1 MTNFK
6 NAEIGTLAE
15 IGEKYENGKAFLHD
29 LLELTSCEISVNAM
43 TAGLKIPF
51 CHRHFQNEEIY
62 IILSGSGDFQVNDT
76 AFPIAEGSIVRVA
89 TASNRSI
96 RCTSTEKMLY
106 ICIQAKEGSLEQC
119 TMEDGE
125 ITQQETK
132 W

>member
-1 MTNFK
+1 MTKFK

-62 IILSGSGDFQVNDT
+62 IFLKG
-76 AFPIAEGSIVRVA
+76 EGTITVDNKV
-89 TASNRSI
+89 I
-96 RCTSTEKMLY
+96 DV
-106 ICIQAKEGSLEQC
+106 KEGSCVKIMPKAARTIEAKTDMQYLCVQAKTNSLEQFGLKDAELC
-119 TMEDGE
+119 
-125 ITQQETK
+125 
-132 W
+132 

>member
-6 NAEIGTLAE
+6 NAEIGTIAE

-62 IILSGSGDFQVNDT
+62 IFLKG
-76 AFPIAEGSIVRVA
+76 EGTITVDNKV
-89 TASNRSI
+89 I
-96 RCTSTEKMLY
+96 DV
-106 ICIQAKEGSLEQC
+106 KEGSCVKIMPKAARTIEAKTDMQYLCVQAKTNSLEQFGLKDAELC
-119 TMEDGE
+119 
-125 ITQQETK
+125 
-132 W
+132 

>member
-62 IILSGSGDFQVNDT
+62 IFLKG
-76 AFPIAEGSIVRVA
+76 EGTITVDNKV
-89 TASNRSI
+89 I
-96 RCTSTEKMLY
+96 DV
-106 ICIQAKEGSLEQC
+106 KEGSCVKIMPKAARTIEAKTDIQYLCVQAKTNSLEQFGLKDAELC
-119 TMEDGE
+119 
-125 ITQQETK
+125 
-132 W
+132 

>member
-62 IILSGSGDFQVNDT
+62 IFLKG
-76 AFPIAEGSIVRVA
+76 EGTITVDNKV
-89 TASNRSI
+89 I
-96 RCTSTEKMLY
+96 DV
-106 ICIQAKEGSLEQC
+106 KEGSCVKIMPKEARTIEAKTDMQYLCVQAKTNSLEQFGLKDAELC
-119 TMEDGE
+119 
-125 ITQQETK
+125 
-132 W
+132 

>member
-62 IILSGSGDFQVNDT
+62 ILLKG
-76 AFPIAEGSIVRVA
+76 EGTITVDNKV
-89 TASNRSI
+89 I
-96 RCTSTEKMLY
+96 DV
-106 ICIQAKEGSLEQC
+106 KEGSCVKIMPKAARTIEAKTDMQYLCVQAKTNSLEQFGLKDAELC
-119 TMEDGE
+119 
-125 ITQQETK
+125 
-132 W
+132 

>member
-15 IGEKYENGKAFLHD
+15 IGEKYENGKAFLND

-62 IILSGSGDFQVNDT
+62 IFLKG
-76 AFPIAEGSIVRVA
+76 EGTITVDNKV
-89 TASNRSI
+89 I
-96 RCTSTEKMLY
+96 DV
-106 ICIQAKEGSLEQC
+106 KEGSCVKIMPKAARTIEAKTDMQYLCVQAKTNSLEQFGLKDA
-119 TMEDGE
+119 ELY
-125 ITQQETK
+125 
-132 W
+132 

>member
-15 IGEKYENGKAFLHD
+15 IGEKYENGKAFLND

-62 IILSGSGDFQVNDT
+62 IFLKG
-76 AFPIAEGSIVRVA
+76 EGTITVDNKV
-89 TASNRSI
+89 I
-96 RCTSTEKMLY
+96 DV
-106 ICIQAKEGSLEQC
+106 KEGSCVKIMPKAARTIEAKTDMQYLCVQAKTNSLEQFGLKDAELC
-119 TMEDGE
+119 
-125 ITQQETK
+125 
-132 W
+132 

>member
-51 CHRHFQNEEIY
+51 CPRHFQNEEIY
-62 IILSGSGDFQVNDT
+62 IFLKG
-76 AFPIAEGSIVRVA
+76 EGTITVDNKV
-89 TASNRSI
+89 I
-96 RCTSTEKMLY
+96 DV
-106 ICIQAKEGSLEQC
+106 KEGSCVKIMPKAARTIEAKTDMQYLCVQAKTNSLEQFGLKDAELC
-119 TMEDGE
+119 
-125 ITQQETK
+125 
-132 W
+132 

>member
-6 NAEIGTLAE
+6 NAEVGTLAE

-62 IILSGSGDFQVNDT
+62 IFLKG
-76 AFPIAEGSIVRVA
+76 EGTITVDNKV
-89 TASNRSI
+89 I
-96 RCTSTEKMLY
+96 DV
-106 ICIQAKEGSLEQC
+106 KEGSCVKIMPKAARTIEAKTDMQYLCVQAKTNSLEQFGLKDAELC
-119 TMEDGE
+119 
-125 ITQQETK
+125 
-132 W
+132 

>member
-62 IILSGSGDFQVNDT
+62 IFLKG
-76 AFPIAEGSIVRVA
+76 EGTITVDNKV
-89 TASNRSI
+89 I
-96 RCTSTEKMLY
+96 DV
-106 ICIQAKEGSLEQC
+106 KEGSCVKIMPTAARTIEAKTDMQYLCVQAKTNSLEQFGLKDAELC
-119 TMEDGE
+119 
-125 ITQQETK
+125 
-132 W
+132 

>member
-6 NAEIGTLAE
+6 NAEIGTLAQ

-62 IILSGSGDFQVNDT
+62 IFLKG
-76 AFPIAEGSIVRVA
+76 EGTITVDNKV
-89 TASNRSI
+89 I
-96 RCTSTEKMLY
+96 DV
-106 ICIQAKEGSLEQC
+106 KEGSCVKIMPKAARTIEAKTDMQYLCVQAKTNSLEQFGLKDAELC
-119 TMEDGE
+119 
-125 ITQQETK
+125 
-132 W
+132 

>member
-15 IGEKYENGKAFLHD
+15 IGEKYDNGKAFLHD

-62 IILSGSGDFQVNDT
+62 IFLKG
-76 AFPIAEGSIVRVA
+76 EGTITVDNKV
-89 TASNRSI
+89 I
-96 RCTSTEKMLY
+96 DV
-106 ICIQAKEGSLEQC
+106 KEGSCVKIMPKAARTIEAKTDMQYLCVQAKTNSLEQFGLKDAELC
-119 TMEDGE
+119 
-125 ITQQETK
+125 
-132 W
+132 

>member
-29 LLELTSCEISVNAM
+29 LLELASCEISVNAM

-62 IILSGSGDFQVNDT
+62 IFLKG
-76 AFPIAEGSIVRVA
+76 EGTITVDNKV
-89 TASNRSI
+89 I
-96 RCTSTEKMLY
+96 DV
-106 ICIQAKEGSLEQC
+106 KEGSCVKIMPKAARTIEAKTDMQYLCVQAKTNSLEQFGLKDAELC
-119 TMEDGE
+119 
-125 ITQQETK
+125 
-132 W
+132 

>member
-6 NAEIGTLAE
+6 NAEIGTLAK

-62 IILSGSGDFQVNDT
+62 IFLKG
-76 AFPIAEGSIVRVA
+76 EGTITVDNKV
-89 TASNRSI
+89 I
-96 RCTSTEKMLY
+96 DV
-106 ICIQAKEGSLEQC
+106 KEGSCVKIMPKAARTIEAKTDMQYLCVQAKTNSLEQFGLKDAELC
-119 TMEDGE
+119 
-125 ITQQETK
+125 
-132 W
+132 

>member
-6 NAEIGTLAE
+6 NSEIGTLAE

-62 IILSGSGDFQVNDT
+62 IFLKG
-76 AFPIAEGSIVRVA
+76 EGTITVDNKV
-89 TASNRSI
+89 I
-96 RCTSTEKMLY
+96 DV
-106 ICIQAKEGSLEQC
+106 KEGSCVKIMPKAARTIEAKTDMQYLCVQAKTNSLEQFGLKDAELC
-119 TMEDGE
+119 
-125 ITQQETK
+125 
-132 W
+132 

>member
-62 IILSGSGDFQVNDT
+62 IFLKG
-76 AFPIAEGSIVRVA
+76 EGTITVDNKV
-89 TASNRSI
+89 I
-96 RCTSTEKMLY
+96 DV
-106 ICIQAKEGSLEQC
+106 KEGSCVKIMPKAARTIESKTDMQYLCVQAKTNSLEQFGLKDAELC
-119 TMEDGE
+119 
-125 ITQQETK
+125 
-132 W
+132 

>member
-29 LLELTSCEISVNAM
+29 LQELTSCEISVNAM

-62 IILSGSGDFQVNDT
+62 IFLKG
-76 AFPIAEGSIVRVA
+76 EGTITVDNKV
-89 TASNRSI
+89 I
-96 RCTSTEKMLY
+96 DV
-106 ICIQAKEGSLEQC
+106 KEGSCVKIMPKAARTIEAKTDMQYLCVQAKTNSLEQFGLKDAELC
-119 TMEDGE
+119 
-125 ITQQETK
+125 
-132 W
+132 

>member
-51 CHRHFQNEEIY
+51 
-62 IILSGSGDFQVNDT
+62 S
-76 AFPIAEGSIVRVA
+76 EG
-89 TASNRSI
+89 
-96 RCTSTEKMLY
+96 
-106 ICIQAKEGSLEQC
+106 
-119 TMEDGE
+119 
-125 ITQQETK
+125 
-132 W
+132 

>member
-62 IILSGSGDFQVNDT
+62 IFLKG
-76 AFPIAEGSIVRVA
+76 EGTITVDNKV
-89 TASNRSI
+89 I
-96 RCTSTEKMLY
+96 DV
-106 ICIQAKEGSLEQC
+106 KEGSCVKIMPKAARTIEAKTDMHIFVYKLKQIHLNNLGLK
-119 TMEDGE
+119 M
-125 ITQQETK
+125 QNFVN
-132 W
+132 

>member
-1 MTNFK
+1 MTDFK

-62 IILSGSGDFQVNDT
+62 IFLKG
-76 AFPIAEGSIVRVA
+76 EGTITVDNKV
-89 TASNRSI
+89 I
-96 RCTSTEKMLY
+96 DV
-106 ICIQAKEGSLEQC
+106 KEGSCVKIMPKAARTIEAKTDMQYLCVQAKTNSLEQFGLKDAELC
-119 TMEDGE
+119 
-125 ITQQETK
+125 
-132 W
+132 

>member
-62 IILSGSGDFQVNDT
+62 IFLKG
-76 AFPIAEGSIVRVA
+76 EGTITVDNKV
-89 TASNRSI
+89 I
-96 RCTSTEKMLY
+96 DV
-106 ICIQAKEGSLEQC
+106 KEGSCVKIMPKASRTIEAKTDMQYLCVQAKTNSLEQFGLKDAELC
-119 TMEDGE
+119 
-125 ITQQETK
+125 
-132 W
+132 

>member
-1 MTNFK
+1 MTNLK

-62 IILSGSGDFQVNDT
+62 IFLKG
-76 AFPIAEGSIVRVA
+76 EGTITVDNKV
-89 TASNRSI
+89 I
-96 RCTSTEKMLY
+96 DV
-106 ICIQAKEGSLEQC
+106 KEGSCVKIMPKAARTIEAKTDMQYLCVQAKTNSLEQFGLKDAELC
-119 TMEDGE
+119 
-125 ITQQETK
+125 
-132 W
+132 

>member
-29 LLELTSCEISVNAM
+29 LLELTSCEISVNTM

-62 IILSGSGDFQVNDT
+62 IFLKG
-76 AFPIAEGSIVRVA
+76 EGTITVDNKV
-89 TASNRSI
+89 I
-96 RCTSTEKMLY
+96 DV
-106 ICIQAKEGSLEQC
+106 KEGSCVKIMPKAARTIEAKTDMQYLCVQAKTNSLEQFGLKDAELC
-119 TMEDGE
+119 
-125 ITQQETK
+125 
-132 W
+132 

>member
-29 LLELTSCEISVNAM
+29 LLELTSYEISVNAM

-62 IILSGSGDFQVNDT
+62 IFLKG
-76 AFPIAEGSIVRVA
+76 EGTITVDNKV
-89 TASNRSI
+89 I
-96 RCTSTEKMLY
+96 DV
-106 ICIQAKEGSLEQC
+106 KEGSCVKIMPKAARTIEAKTDMQYLCVQAKTNSLEQFGLKDAELC
-119 TMEDGE
+119 
-125 ITQQETK
+125 
-132 W
+132 

>member
-6 NAEIGTLAE
+6 NAGIGTLAE

-62 IILSGSGDFQVNDT
+62 IFLKG
-76 AFPIAEGSIVRVA
+76 EGTITVDNKV
-89 TASNRSI
+89 I
-96 RCTSTEKMLY
+96 DV
-106 ICIQAKEGSLEQC
+106 KEGSCVKIMPKAARTIEAKTDMQYLCVQAKTNSLEQFGLKDAELC
-119 TMEDGE
+119 
-125 ITQQETK
+125 
-132 W
+132 

>member
-62 IILSGSGDFQVNDT
+62 IFLKG
-76 AFPIAEGSIVRVA
+76 EGTITVDNKV
-89 TASNRSI
+89 I
-96 RCTSTEKMLY
+96 DV
-106 ICIQAKEGSLEQC
+106 KEGSCVKIMPKAARTIEAKTDMQYLSVQAKTNSLEQFGLKDAELC
-119 TMEDGE
+119 
-125 ITQQETK
+125 
-132 W
+132 

>member
-51 CHRHFQNEEIY
+51 CHRHFQNEEFY
-62 IILSGSGDFQVNDT
+62 IFLKG
-76 AFPIAEGSIVRVA
+76 EGTITVDNKV
-89 TASNRSI
+89 I
-96 RCTSTEKMLY
+96 DV
-106 ICIQAKEGSLEQC
+106 KEGSCVKIMPKAARTIEAKTDMQYLCVQAKTNSLEQFGLKDAELC
-119 TMEDGE
+119 
-125 ITQQETK
+125 
-132 W
+132 

>member
-62 IILSGSGDFQVNDT
+62 IFLKG
-76 AFPIAEGSIVRVA
+76 EGTITVDKV
-89 TASNRSI
+89 I
-96 RCTSTEKMLY
+96 DV
-106 ICIQAKEGSLEQC
+106 KEGSCVKIMPQAARTIEAKTDMQYLCVQAKTNSLEQFGLKDAELC
-119 TMEDGE
+119 
-125 ITQQETK
+125 
-132 W
+132 

>member
-62 IILSGSGDFQVNDT
+62 IFLKG
-76 AFPIAEGSIVRVA
+76 EGTITVDNKV
-89 TASNRSI
+89 I
-96 RCTSTEKMLY
+96 DV
-106 ICIQAKEGSLEQC
+106 KEGSCVKIMPKAARTIEAKTDMQYLCVQAKTNSLEQFRLKDAELC
-119 TMEDGE
+119 
-125 ITQQETK
+125 
-132 W
+132 

>member
-43 TAGLKIPF
+43 KAGLKIPF

-62 IILSGSGDFQVNDT
+62 IFLKG
-76 AFPIAEGSIVRVA
+76 EGTITVDNKV
-89 TASNRSI
+89 I
-96 RCTSTEKMLY
+96 DV
-106 ICIQAKEGSLEQC
+106 KEGSCVKIMPKAARTIEAKTDMQYLCVQAKTNSLEQFGLKDAELC
-119 TMEDGE
+119 
-125 ITQQETK
+125 
-132 W
+132 

>member
-62 IILSGSGDFQVNDT
+62 IFLKG
-76 AFPIAEGSIVRVA
+76 EGTITVDNKV
-89 TASNRSI
+89 I
-96 RCTSTEKMLY
+96 DV
-106 ICIQAKEGSLEQC
+106 KEGSCVKIMPKAARTIEAKTDMQYLCVQAKTNSLEQFGLKDAVLC
-119 TMEDGE
+119 
-125 ITQQETK
+125 
-132 W
+132 

>member
-62 IILSGSGDFQVNDT
+62 IFLRG
-76 AFPIAEGSIVRVA
+76 EGTITVDNKV
-89 TASNRSI
+89 I
-96 RCTSTEKMLY
+96 DV
-106 ICIQAKEGSLEQC
+106 KEGSCVKIMPQAARTIEAKTDMQYLCVQAKTNSLEQFGLKDAELC
-119 TMEDGE
+119 
-125 ITQQETK
+125 
-132 W
+132 

>member
-62 IILSGSGDFQVNDT
+62 IFLKG
-76 AFPIAEGSIVRVA
+76 EGTITVDNKV
-89 TASNRSI
+89 I
-96 RCTSTEKMLY
+96 DVKEGRCVKIMPKAARTIEAKPDMQYL
-106 ICIQAKEGSLEQC
+106 CVQAKTNSLEQFGLKDAELC
-119 TMEDGE
+119 
-125 ITQQETK
+125 
-132 W
+132 

>member
-62 IILSGSGDFQVNDT
+62 IFLKG
-76 AFPIAEGSIVRVA
+76 EGTITVDNKV
-89 TASNRSI
+89 I
-96 RCTSTEKMLY
+96 DV
-106 ICIQAKEGSLEQC
+106 KEGSCVKIMPKAARTIEAKTDMQYLWAKTNSLEQFGLKDAELC
-119 TMEDGE
+119 
-125 ITQQETK
+125 
-132 W
+132 